1 MRFFDDIIE
10 IIKYYIEELRHKLKD
25 ANVLT
30 PEVKDYLDSLL
41 SDPYSEA
48 TPEWNNYFKGEGGLF
63 ADNESGGGKRLSRLK
78 DNIHTILHG
87 TPEEKKAL
95 SQKFFH
101 VADTP
106 QFMKDLG
113 LTGDYFSIK
122 YGAITRHVGKDSE
135 HNLTEKN
142 WNELSEKITKP
153 FAITK
158 HGEGYRL
165 FTTAK
170 IDVKNIVVG
179 VDVKKLGKD
188 MEVNAIKTAFGKN
201 NTTTDD
207 EVVYIDKK
215 IAPKQASLLGNH
227 NYSPYTHGQELSS
240 LSISPAEKSSD
251 NLDDNLGAPDITLYE
266 LEQDEL

>member
-1 MRFFDDIIE
+1 MLICF
-10 IIKYYIEELRHKLKD
+10 KKELRRKLKD

-30 PEVKDYLDSLL
+30 PEVKEYLDSLL
-41 SDPYSEA
+41 SDPYVETA
-48 TPEWNNYFKGEGGLF
+48 PERNNYFKGEGGLF
-63 ADNESGGGKRLSRLK
+63 AGAENADNESGGGKRLSRLE

-153 FAITK
+153 VAITK

-165 FTTAK
+165 F
-170 IDVKNIVVG
+170 V
-179 VDVKKLGKD
+179 
-188 MEVNAIKTAFGKN
+188 
-201 NTTTDD
+201 
-207 EVVYIDKK
+207 
-215 IAPKQASLLGNH
+215 PKGLIPRRSA
-227 NYSPYTHGQELSS
+227 
-240 LSISPAEKSSD
+240 A
-251 NLDDNLGAPDITLYE
+251 
-266 LEQDEL
+266 